1 MSPTARGASLVWL
14 SQYPHER
21 EVAFPPLAFLT
32 PVGTRCVGAVIIC
45 ELRPTLSIAAYWEV
59 LRHHAGAV
67 PQPSAAAV
75 AAVPAIAA
83 AGEGHTS
90 VVDAFSATPSK
101 PRVRFQHGGVKN
113 GGAKEPSNTPS
124 GSVMARTD
132 VAAVKTMVTPTGS
145 HATQTS
151 PPGAVA
157 ADLSLLHRHQP
168 SSDVIS
174 RNQTSSAA
182 DLSLLH
188 RAPPSTVSA
197 PQAQSAVSSRH
208 RAALVSQAIK
218 FALDE
223 SMRLETLSTALRER
237 SPDRTRALLEPPPPQ
252 STLAALLAGKRT
264 GDGSLAQRLVPPSAS
279 VAPHTISWTGFGV
292 RSAWPESA

>member
-168 SSDVIS
+168 SSDVI
-174 RNQTSSAA
+174 
-182 DLSLLH
+182 
-188 RAPPSTVSA
+188 
-197 PQAQSAVSSRH
+197 
-208 RAALVSQAIK
+208 
-218 FALDE
+218 
-223 SMRLETLSTALRER
+223 R
-237 SPDRTRALLEPPPPQ
+237 SHQ
-252 STLAALLAGKRT
+252 
-264 GDGSLAQRLVPPSAS
+264 
-279 VAPHTISWTGFGV
+279 
-292 RSAWPESA
+292 

>member
-59 LRHHAGAV
+59 LSHHAGAV

-75 AAVPAIAA
+75 AAVPAVAA

-90 VVDAFSATPSK
+90 GVDAFSATPSK
-101 PRVRFQHGGVKN
+101 PRVRFPPGGVKN
-113 GGAKEPSNTPS
+113 GGAKEPSEAREPSNTPS

-157 ADLSLLHRHQP
+157 ADLSLLHR
-168 SSDVIS
+168 
-174 RNQTSSAA
+174 
-182 DLSLLH
+182 
-188 RAPPSTVSA
+188 APPSTVSA

-208 RAALVSQAIK
+208 RAALVSQAIQ
-218 FALDE
+218 FSLDE

>member
-32 PVGTRCVGAVIIC
+32 PAGTRCVGAVTIC

-101 PRVRFQHGGVKN
+101 PRVRIQHGGVKD
-113 GGAKEPSNTPS
+113 GGVKEPSEEAREPSNTPS
-124 GSVMARTD
+124 GSVMARTE
-132 VAAVKTMVTPTGS
+132 VAAVKTTVTPTGS

-157 ADLSLLHRHQP
+157 ADLSLLHR
-168 SSDVIS
+168 
-174 RNQTSSAA
+174 
-182 DLSLLH
+182 
-188 RAPPSTVSA
+188 APPSTVSAPQAQSAVASA

-208 RAALVSQAIK
+208 RAALVSQAIQ

-223 SMRLETLSTALRER
+223 SMRLETLSAALRER

-264 GDGSLAQRLVPPSAS
+264 GDGSLAQRLVPPSTS
-279 VAPHTISWTGFGV
+279 VAPHRISWSGFGV
-292 RSAWPESA
+292 RSLWPESA

>member
-1 MSPTARGASLVWL
+1 MVLELSMSPTARGASLVWL

-32 PVGTRCVGAVIIC
+32 PAGTRCVGAVTIC

-83 AGEGHTS
+83 AGEAHTS

-101 PRVRFQHGGVKN
+101 PRVRFQHGGVKD
-113 GGAKEPSNTPS
+113 GGVKEPSEEAREPSNTPS
-124 GSVMARTD
+124 GSVMARTE
-132 VAAVKTMVTPTGS
+132 VAAVKTTATPTGS

-157 ADLSLLHRHQP
+157 ADLSLLHR
-168 SSDVIS
+168 
-174 RNQTSSAA
+174 
-182 DLSLLH
+182 
-188 RAPPSTVSA
+188 APPSTVSAPQAQSAVASA

-208 RAALVSQAIK
+208 RAALVSQAIQ

-223 SMRLETLSTALRER
+223 SLRLETLSAALRER

-264 GDGSLAQRLVPPSAS
+264 GDGSLAQRLVPPSTS
-279 VAPHTISWTGFGV
+279 VAPHRISWSGFGV
-292 RSAWPESA
+292 RSLWPESA